1 MHESGS
7 IPLHSAIVQQLCK
20 ATVSHEAPDE
30 ELLDELPPDEEPPE
44 ELEELLLEDEL
55 GRGGGVNISV
65 PDSVLSL

>member
-7 IPLHSAIVQQLCK
+7 IPLHSAIEQQFSK
-20 ATVSHEAPDE
+20 TTVSQEVPDE
-30 ELLDELPPDEEPPE
+30 ELLDDEEPPE